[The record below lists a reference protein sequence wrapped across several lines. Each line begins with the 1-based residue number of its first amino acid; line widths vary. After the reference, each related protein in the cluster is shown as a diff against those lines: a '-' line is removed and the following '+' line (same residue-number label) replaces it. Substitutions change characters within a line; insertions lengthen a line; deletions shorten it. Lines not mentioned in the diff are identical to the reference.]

1 MLSRNE
7 ALKELIVIFGM
18 VSWAI
23 GMVSWTNNFQ
33 FFFSVSFFSHL
44 VIMVMSHDRD
54 PQRQMNENPTVL
66 LNQDL
71 RRFQLFYFY
80 KLVTEVE

>member
-1 MLSRNE
+1 
-7 ALKELIVIFGM
+7 
-18 VSWAI
+18 
-23 GMVSWTNNFQ
+23 
-33 FFFSVSFFSHL
+33 
-44 VIMVMSHDRD
+44 MVMSHDRD

-66 LNQDL
+66 VNQDL